1 MIDLILAVTRRFPGA
16 GRAVTAASCPLRTR
30 QGAHVRC
37 QGAVIPRSALN
48 SPVQAVRQTISTRR
62 LLIWEEGRHMAD
74 VAFVAL
80 IIGVFGLLL
89 LTIRGLEKL

>member
-1 MIDLILAVTRRFPGA
+1 
-16 GRAVTAASCPLRTR
+16 
-30 QGAHVRC
+30 
-37 QGAVIPRSALN
+37 
-48 SPVQAVRQTISTRR
+48 
-62 LLIWEEGRHMAD
+62 LLIWEEGHHMAD